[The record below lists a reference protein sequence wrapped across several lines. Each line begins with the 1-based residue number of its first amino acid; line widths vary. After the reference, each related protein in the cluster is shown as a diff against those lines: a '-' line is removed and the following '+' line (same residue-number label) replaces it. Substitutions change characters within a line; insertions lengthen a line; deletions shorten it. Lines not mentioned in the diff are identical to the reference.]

1 MHTNSSIVWAMA
13 ANASGFY
20 VTATFAVRMGA
31 RFPSRGSST
40 FWSMIP
46 SISPVCL
53 MFDGMHPEGRDIA
66 VSILV

>member
-31 RFPSRGSST
+31 RFPSRVFDLLEYDSKYLA
-40 FWSMIP
+40 
-46 SISPVCL
+46 CL
-53 MFDGMHPEGRDIA
+53 FD
-66 VSILV
+66 V